1 MTRIDEEI
9 AYLRGIYPA
18 LEYKPDGRWVRI
30 PGYRIIVAGWT
41 PAELDVCF
49 QIADAYPAPPYG
61 FYVPAG
67 IKFNGATP
75 NSYKEPAPN
84 QPPYFGTWGILSWQP
99 EDGHWHPGATV
110 ESGSNLTDWVR
121 RFAKRFEEGL

>member
-1 MTRIDEEI
+1 MEEGLVTRIDEEI

-49 QIADAYPAPPYG
+49 QIADAYPRATLWILCACRHQVQRCNPEQLQ
-61 FYVPAG
+61 
-67 IKFNGATP
+67 GAR
-75 NSYKEPAPN
+75 A
-84 QPPYFGTWGILSWQP
+84 
-99 EDGHWHPGATV
+99 
-110 ESGSNLTDWVR
+110 
-121 RFAKRFEEGL
+121 